1 MDTYCLVCKCTQ
13 FYVFPFEDGHGAVC
27 YKCEQPYKI
36 DVDYGEVEMPTQSYV
51 DRMMA
56 LDITL
61 DDSMVRTLKILL
73 HPKTLIHMAK
83 NVR

>member
-1 MDTYCLVCKCTQ
+1 MVCKCTQ

-36 DVDYGEVEMPTQSYV
+36 DVDYGEVEIPTKSYV

-56 LDITL
+56 MDITL
-61 DDSMVRTLKILL
+61 DDSMVRTFKILL
-73 HPKTLIHMAK
+73 HPKSLIHMAVAK

>member
-1 MDTYCLVCKCTQ
+1 MDTYCLFCKCTQ

-36 DVDYGEVEMPTQSYV
+36 DVDYGEVEIPTQSYV

-73 HPKTLIHMAK
+73 HPKTLVHMAK

>member
-1 MDTYCLVCKCTQ
+1 
-13 FYVFPFEDGHGAVC
+13 VC

-36 DVDYGEVEMPTQSYV
+36 DVDYGEVEIPTQSYV

-61 DDSMVRTLKILL
+61 DDSMVKTLKILL

>member
-1 MDTYCLVCKCTQ
+1 MDTYCLFCKCTQ

-36 DVDYGEVEMPTQSYV
+36 DVDYGEVEIPAQSYV

-56 LDITL
+56 LDIT
-61 DDSMVRTLKILL
+61 V
-73 HPKTLIHMAK
+73 A
-83 NVR
+83 